1 MVFLKVEKR
10 LKMEGHHCIGML
22 EIAEIY
28 VNTSSENIK
37 QLLRDFFNSMDE
49 DHNEKVSLS
58 EFLNNMKEG
67 GLVKAENP
75 PEMFKLL
82 DVNRDGSLDFKE
94 VVALYYVIKSGR
106 PFCGGCGKFIPGM
119 FFSCLICF
127 DNEDDKFCVCPKCF
141 TNENKSYNHKHMP
154 DHFLDNFALLEAKRK
169 MAIDTRKPPAPL
181 EEPKKKSTLLLR
193 LLESEIGAAVVAGA
207 EAVAV
212 SGAAAAADLAA
223 AAADSCSIM

>member
-1 MVFLKVEKR
+1 
-10 LKMEGHHCIGML
+10 MEGHHCIGML

-28 VNTSSENIK
+28 FNTSSENLK

-49 DHNEKVSLS
+49 DHDQKVSLS

-106 PFCGGCGKFIPGM
+106 PFCRGCGKFIPGM

-154 DHFLDNFALLEAKRK
+154 DHFLDNFTLLEAKRK
-169 MAIDTRKPPAPL
+169 MAIDTRKPPPPPL

-193 LLESEIGAAVVAGA
+193 LLESEIGATVVARA
-207 EAVAV
+207 EAVAD
-212 SGAAAAADLAA
+212 SGAAAAADFAA